1 MLAKSVLAKSDL
13 DDAPQDD
20 LALQPELAGSIN
32 FRLRMAQIL
41 AYKSFEACTP
51 DHGGAARYLGL
62 LSIICAN
69 PGQPQHRVAE
79 AVGLQ
84 RSSLVPILDRLEANG
99 IVERRAV
106 EGDRRSNA
114 VWATKLGEKVTADL
128 TRKAQA
134 VEEQTL
140 AGFSE
145 AEVTDLLAALDR
157 VIANLKQL

>member
-1 MLAKSVLAKSDL
+1 MLAKSVLVQPDV
-13 DDAPQDD
+13 DDTSRDA
-20 LALQPELAGSIN
+20 LELQPELASSIN

-114 VWATKLGEKVTADL
+114 VWATPLGEEITAEL

-134 VEEQTL
+134 VEDQTL
-140 AGFSE
+140 AGFTE
-145 AEVTDLLAALDR
+145 AEVTALLSGLDR
-157 VIANLKQL
+157 VIANLKRL